1 MSRDEGHISRWVN
14 VSGLIKSQGCR
25 ANCFRVF
32 AWNDEFQAAVG
43 NVTWKTL
50 SISARC
56 MRLHTLTLQPSGNA
70 LCFPPLRAEPRE
82 ATPQHNVPTPLPQIQ
97 QVEKKNKKKKQTSST
112 RRTSHSPLI
121 DWLTLL
127 VAIIFLRPCYQMEP
141 VSAGTWSCLMHL
153 LLCEQM
159 DREETAD
166 ITQSGGCKKLK
177 RADCVQLG
185 STMIKGEN
193 RYLGKLPV

>member
-1 MSRDEGHISRWVN
+1 MQIVSACLHETMNFKLQSEMSHERLYQYLRVAWGCIHWPCSPPVMHSVFPPCGLNREGPHRSTMFPRLSLRSSRW
-14 VSGLIKSQGCR
+14 
-25 ANCFRVF
+25 
-32 AWNDEFQAAVG
+32 
-43 NVTWKTL
+43 
-50 SISARC
+50 
-56 MRLHTLTLQPSGNA
+56 
-70 LCFPPLRAEPRE
+70 
-82 ATPQHNVPTPLPQIQ
+82 
-97 QVEKKNKKKKQTSST
+97 KKKKKKKKQTSST

-185 STMIKGEN
+185 SAMIKGEN